1 MNNASEKKQAIVSQY
16 RQLVDDLN
24 AEMIRLRRKNRFF
37 VASELLTF
45 AFIISCLVCYTVF
58 TANGLWFLAAGAFL
72 VLYILIRREDGKNAQ
87 LISHKED
94 LLSVYEKELSF
105 HRGDVSC
112 FDDGQRYVDA
122 NHPFTFD
129 LDIFGSDSL
138 YQRINRTV
146 TTGGSDYLAHCLQHL
161 PTNTGSSMV
170 EQIRRRSQ
178 AVIQLAPMLP
188 LRAEFMSHGQR
199 GQVDTQRVRNAIKQT
214 SSAQVPSY
222 PSSTLALVV
231 AFLVLFAFWTMVV
244 LSIIGLVPA
253 GVVLTWGFLQMML
266 LLMLCSR
273 PIRMIHQSFNTLSKT
288 TESYVQLL
296 KLMAATD
303 LSKVDDP
310 ELKLMVADSALQP
323 FEELKHILDSLDRR
337 GNLLGLVLFDTFF
350 LSDFFLIRR
359 FLRWRKHDLTAIDEW
374 IGQVSVMDALVSMAT
389 FRYNEPAAAQAELVD
404 SKELVYDASQIWHPF
419 LGDKAVCNDFSIKH
433 LHYYIVTGANM
444 AGKSTFL
451 RALGVNYVLALN
463 GMPVFARGLRVS
475 LYSLFTS
482 MRTTDNLSRGISYFN
497 AELLR
502 LRQLIEEC
510 RRQGNTLI
518 ILDEILKGTNS
529 LDKLNGSRLFLEEI
543 SKMAVT
549 GVVAT
554 HDLGLSTLE
563 DEHPDRFHNYC
574 FEISLSDKI
583 TYTYKITAGVAR
595 NQNATY
601 LLKGI
606 LKE

>member
-1 MNNASEKKQAIVSQY
+1 MNDRNEYEEKKSAKNNTGFYIALAICIVTIAAAAWTTYGSVTEYRQKTAEETSSPASEVKV
-16 RQLVDDLN
+16 N
-24 AEMIRLRRKNRFF
+24 N
-37 VASELLTF
+37 
-45 AFIISCLVCYTVF
+45 
-58 TANGLWFLAAGAFL
+58 
-72 VLYILIRREDGKNAQ
+72 
-87 LISHKED
+87 
-94 LLSVYEKELSF
+94 
-105 HRGDVSC
+105 DVS
-112 FDDGQRYVDA
+112 GQKYE
-122 NHPFTFD
+122 
-129 LDIFGSDSL
+129 
-138 YQRINRTV
+138 
-146 TTGGSDYLAHCLQHL
+146 
-161 PTNTGSSMV
+161 SSVAQIPVKDESSEISV
-170 EQIRRRSQ
+170 EESSSEQS
-178 AVIQLAPMLP
+178 VESSIQ
-188 LRAEFMSHGQR
+188 ES
-199 GQVDTQRVRNAIKQT
+199 V
-214 SSAQVPSY
+214 
-222 PSSTLALVV
+222 LVSEV
-231 AFLVLFAFWTMVV
+231 
-244 LSIIGLVPA
+244 
-253 GVVLTWGFLQMML
+253 
-266 LLMLCSR
+266 
-273 PIRMIHQSFNTLSKT
+273 
-288 TESYVQLL
+288 
-296 KLMAATD
+296 
-303 LSKVDDP
+303 SKVDDP